1 MNFVDVAQLAVF
13 LGPHPARGHRA
24 GLVLPQTSVDLKNFN
39 QNPKPQGE
47 WASIDGSDTI
57 PEQLGQELTSPR

>member
-24 GLVLPQTSVDLKNFN
+24 GLVLPQTSVDLKKF
-39 QNPKPQGE
+39 QPKPETAG
-47 WASIDGSDTI
+47 
-57 PEQLGQELTSPR
+57 